1 MQGHLIASPYLR
13 VVDHEFA
20 QVFKTHRSTP
30 LPTCFEIFSKF
41 DWKLKG
47 KLHGGDAGE
56 MIAALTGRS
65 SVHGSDKQD

>member
-1 MQGHLIASPYLR
+1 MNLPKFSKHTEA
-13 VVDHEFA
+13 
-20 QVFKTHRSTP
+20 P
-30 LPTCFEIFSKF
+30 LYQLVFEIFSKF

-47 KLHGGDAGE
+47 KLHGGEAGE